1 MPFSNLTNRLQDT
14 FRKLRARGKLT
25 EKDVD
30 AALREV
36 RLALLEADVNYL
48 VVKDFIAK
56 VKERA
61 VGHQVLESL
70 SPGQQV
76 IKIVHEELT
85 SLMGGTQSKI
95 NLASKPPTVI
105 MMVGLQGSGK
115 TTTSGKLALHFK
127 SRGHRPLLV
136 AADIY
141 RPAAIKQ
148 LMVVGEQVKVPV
160 FSMGETNPVDIAKAA
175 AAHARAH
182 GNDIVIID
190 TAGRLHIDAEL
201 MQELA
206 EIKNTVNPH
215 EILLIVDSMTG
226 QEAVNVAS
234 SFDQQLGVDGVILT
248 KLDGDAR
255 GGAALS
261 IKSVTGKPIK
271 FAAMSEKMDGLE
283 VFYPDRMA
291 SRILGMGDVLSLI
304 EKAEAAFDEQ
314 KARELTEKMRRDEFT
329 LEDFREQLAQ
339 IKKMGPLDQLLGM
352 IPGMGRLNQMR
363 DLAVDDSHLKRIEAI
378 INSMTGEERRNPDII
393 GGSRKRR
400 IAAGS
405 GTSVQDVNRLLKQFN
420 QTRQMMRQFSELE
433 KRGRKGKFNLF
444 R

>member
-1 MPFSNLTNRLQDT
+1 
-14 FRKLRARGKLT
+14 
-25 EKDVD
+25 
-30 AALREV
+30 
-36 RLALLEADVNYL
+36 
-48 VVKDFIAK
+48 
-56 VKERA
+56 
-61 VGHQVLESL
+61 
-70 SPGQQV
+70 
-76 IKIVHEELT
+76 
-85 SLMGGTQSKI
+85 
-95 NLASKPPTVI
+95 
-105 MMVGLQGSGK
+105 
-115 TTTSGKLALHFK
+115 
-127 SRGHRPLLV
+127 
-136 AADIY
+136 
-141 RPAAIKQ
+141 
-148 LMVVGEQVKVPV
+148 
-160 FSMGETNPVDIAKAA
+160 MGETNPVDIAKAA